1 MTLFDLPRPFVLSCL
16 FIFGCCF
23 GSFLNVCIHRFP
35 SRNTLREQLRSLASH
50 SSGCPRCSTAILW
63 RDNIPLLG
71 WLLLAGRCRNCKR
84 PISFR
89 YPLVECLTGCLFVLL
104 YQLEMPPHF
113 WSTASDTGLFTPD
126 GPQNLTQH
134 LHLPLWLH
142 VRYLLHI
149 AMICC
154 LIAASFID
162 LEHWI
167 IPDGTTVPMMGLAL
181 ATHTAC
187 GQAWIVPLWF
197 QDSSVATIVRNVAP
211 PWLQPLLFSW
221 DSMPFAIAHPHW
233 HGFLVSLAGLLA
245 GGGVVWTV
253 RILGAWVFKREAMGF
268 GDVVLMAMIG
278 SVLGWQPVLVIFFLA
293 PVPAI
298 AVALVTLVLRRRDE
312 IPYGPWLS
320 LAALILLLAWRS
332 VGPLLERIFDL
343 GPLLLFMAVLM
354 VVLLAASLQLSNLL
368 RKQLGWTTTEP
379 APEIIDDGIPMIYP
393 ADKSDPNAGQWP
405 REFWPGVR
413 SGQGLHA
420 NHLWRY
426 PR

>member
-1 MTLFDLPRPFVLSCL
+1 MTLFDLPRLFVLAWL

-35 SRNTLREQLRSLASH
+35 SRHTLREQLRSLASH
-50 SSGCPRCSTAILW
+50 SSGCPRCSAAILW
-63 RDNIPLLG
+63 RDNIPILG

-89 YPLVECLTGCLFVLL
+89 YPLVECLTGCLFVIL

-113 WSTASDTGLFTPD
+113 WASASDTGLFSTD

-142 VRYLLHI
+142 IRYLLHV

-162 LEHWI
+162 MEHWI
-167 IPDGTTVPMMGLAL
+167 IPDGTTVPMMIVAL
-181 ATHTAC
+181 ATHTTC
-187 GQAWIVPLWF
+187 GQAWILPLWF
-197 QDSSVATIVRNVAP
+197 QDQSVASVLQNVAP
-211 PWLQPLLFSW
+211 PSLQPLLFSW
-221 DSMPFAIAHPHW
+221 DCLPFAIAHPHW
-233 HGFLVSLAGLLA
+233 HGLLVSLTGLVV
-245 GGGVVWTV
+245 GGGTVWLV
-253 RILGAWVFKREAMGF
+253 RILGAWAFKREAMGF

-278 SVLGWQPVLVIFFLA
+278 SVIGWQPVLVVFLLA
-293 PVPAI
+293 PIPAI
-298 AVALVTLVLRRRDE
+298 AAAVLSLVLRRRDE

-320 LAALILLLAWRS
+320 FAALTLLLAWRS
-332 VGPLLERIFDL
+332 IWPVAERFFDL
-343 GPLLLFMAVLM
+343 GPVLLFMAILM
-354 VVLLAASLQLSNLL
+354 TLLLAVSLQLSQLL
-368 RKQLGWTTTEP
+368 RKLLGWTPAT

-393 ADKSDPNAGQWP
+393 ADKSDPAAGQWP
-405 REFWPGVR
+405 RELWPGIR

-420 NHLWRY
+420 NHQWRS